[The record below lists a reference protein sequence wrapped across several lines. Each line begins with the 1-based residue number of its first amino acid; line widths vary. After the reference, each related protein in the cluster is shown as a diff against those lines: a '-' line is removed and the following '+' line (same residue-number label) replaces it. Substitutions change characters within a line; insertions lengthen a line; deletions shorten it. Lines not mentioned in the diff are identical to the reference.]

1 MRPVPGF
8 ILLKLYQPW
17 SICMG
22 KELFTGNMESQDRNA
37 FDYAQGMFFMK
48 CKWNTDFVGS

>member
-22 KELFTGNMESQDRNA
+22 KELFTGNMESRDLNA

-48 CKWNTDFVGS
+48 CKLNMDFVGS